1 MRVGTWNRKAKK
13 NTNSKT
19 PDKTENGISAKYFVV
34 RVHACLVF
42 VLFFALC
49 DWVVLLVK
57 QNARGL
63 YDFTERSFSPS
74 IPKPVHG
81 PLQACL
87 NQPPSRVGAILGWV
101 FLFFCLFFL
110 LVWFC
115 VFNHRNV
122 THGVCYRLFVCKS
135 KMCLF
140 NLKKRST

>member
-1 MRVGTWNRKAKK
+1 M
-13 NTNSKT
+13 
-19 PDKTENGISAKYFVV
+19 

-87 NQPPSRVGAILGWV
+87 NQPPSRVGAIFV
-101 FLFFCLFFL
+101 FFCLFDFVFL
-110 LVWFC
+110 ITEMSLMEFATGYLCARVKC
-115 VFNHRNV
+115 A
-122 THGVCYRLFVCKS
+122 YS
-135 KMCLF
+135 I
-140 NLKKRST
+140 

>member
-1 MRVGTWNRKAKK
+1 M
-13 NTNSKT
+13 
-19 PDKTENGISAKYFVV
+19 

-87 NQPPSRVGAILGWV
+87 NQPPSRVGAILGWF
-101 FLFFCLFFL
+101 FLFFWFFFCLFDFVFL
-110 LVWFC
+110 ITEMSLMEFATGYLCARVKC
-115 VFNHRNV
+115 A
-122 THGVCYRLFVCKS
+122 YS
-135 KMCLF
+135 I
-140 NLKKRST
+140 